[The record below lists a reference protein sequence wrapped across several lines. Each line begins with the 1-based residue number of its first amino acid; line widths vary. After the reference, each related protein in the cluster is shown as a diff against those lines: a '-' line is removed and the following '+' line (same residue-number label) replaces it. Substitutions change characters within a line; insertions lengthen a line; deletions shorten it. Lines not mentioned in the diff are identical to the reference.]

1 MRRIPVLIVGGSLTG
16 LSAAVFLG
24 THAVPGLVVERRD
37 SILAHPKLQ
46 GLVPRAM
53 ELYRQAGLE
62 PDIRAVAPEAASAGD
77 LLSVRARTLADEHEP
92 LTEAGDED
100 ERAEEAAATASP
112 CAFAPIGQDELEA
125 LLVERARKLG
135 GLVQY
140 GTELTG
146 LEQDPDGVTAQL
158 RGPDGT
164 TETVRAQYLIA
175 ADGAAGGVRRGLGVR
190 TTGPGTFFHMATMH
204 IRADL
209 SEALRGRSVGM
220 AYLSEPAAGTT
231 LGPLDATGEH
241 WFFATSRPPG
251 SPGTDPETDPAAW
264 VRAATGLPGLD
275 VELLEQVPG
284 SGGRVFTFPVGAR
297 VADRYAVGRVFLAG
311 DTAHLMP
318 PTGGLGGLTAV
329 EDVHNLAWK
338 LALVLRGSAGPELLA
353 TYETERRPVAERNM
367 RQALARGRTRWQFP
381 GHETDE
387 PLLDFYALTYGYQY
401 RSAAVPGAPDDGAP
415 LLPVTALTAVPGS
428 RAPHIYVSQDADP
441 LSTLDL
447 YGKELVLLVG
457 PDGDLWAEA
466 AARAAELLNTPVE
479 TYHLDTDLARP
490 HGLGDQGALLVRPD
504 GFVAWRSAGAADG
517 PDAVFERVLRTLLLR

>member
-1 MRRIPVLIVGGSLTG
+1 MRQLPVLIVGGSLTG

-24 THAVPGLVVERRD
+24 VHGVASLVVERRD
-37 SILAHPKLQ
+37 AILAHPKLQ

-62 PDIRAVAPEAASAGD
+62 PEIRAVAPTAASAGD
-77 LLSVRARTLADEHEP
+77 LVSVRARTLADEHEP

-100 ERAEEAAATASP
+100 EGAAAAASGASP
-112 CAFAPIGQDELEA
+112 CAFAPIRQDELEV
-125 LLVERARKLG
+125 LLGERARGLG
-135 GLVQY
+135 GLVRY

-146 LEQDPDGVTAQL
+146 LEQDADGVIARL

-164 TETVRAQYLIA
+164 TETVRALYVIA
-175 ADGAAGGVRRGLGVR
+175 ADGAGGSVRRELGVGS
-190 TTGPGTFFHMATMH
+190 TGPGTFFHMATLH

-209 SEALRGRSVGM
+209 SEALRGRGIGM
-220 AYLSEPAAGTT
+220 AYLTEPAAGTT
-231 LGPLDATGEH
+231 LGPLDATGRH

-251 SPGTDPETDPAAW
+251 SSTTDPASW
-264 VRAATGLPGLD
+264 VRAATGLPLLD

-284 SGGRVFTFPVGAR
+284 SGPQVFTFPVGAR

-311 DTAHLMP
+311 DAAHLMP

-338 LALVLRGSAGPELLA
+338 LALVLGGSAHPALLD
-353 TYETERRPVAERNM
+353 TYETERRPVAVRNM
-367 RQALARGRTRWQFP
+367 GQALARGRTRWQFP
-381 GHETDE
+381 GHERDE

-401 RSAAVPGAPDDGAP
+401 RSTAVQGAPDDGGP
-415 LLPVTALTAVPGS
+415 LLPVTALSAAPGS

-457 PDGDLWAEA
+457 PDGDPWAEA
-466 AARAAELLNTPVE
+466 GARAAGLLGAPLE

-490 HGLGDQGALLVRPD
+490 HGLGDSGALLVRPD
-504 GFVAWRSAGAADG
+504 GFVAWRSAGARAD
-517 PDAVFERVLRTLLLR
+517 PDAVFEQVLRTLLQR